1 MQNNNLLLVAD
12 MQEGFRFPNVEAII
26 PRVSLACQNFKG
38 RIVFTR
44 FENTKDSHFERELGW
59 TKFQSEQ
66 DREILSELKD
76 LQFRVFAHQGLS
88 LLTWEL
94 LDYLNE
100 HRINCITLAGI
111 YLDVSILK
119 CCMDCFD
126 SQLSVRVL
134 SDCVTA
140 QDPSDDSRYLASL
153 ARIIG
158 DRNIL
163 RSEQL

>member
-1 MQNNNLLLVAD
+1 MQENNMLLVAD
-12 MQEGFRFPNVEAII
+12 MQEGFRFLNVEALI
-26 PRVSLACQNFKG
+26 PRVAEVCQNFTG
-38 RIVFTR
+38 RVVFTR
-44 FENTKDSHFERELGW
+44 FENTKNSHFERELGW
-59 TKFQSEQ
+59 TKFQSEH
-66 DREILSELKD
+66 DREILNEFRS
-76 LQFRVFAHQGLS
+76 LQFKVFAHHGLS

-100 HRINCITLAGI
+100 HKINCITLAGI

-140 QDPSDDSRYLASL
+140 QDPSDNTRYLASL

-158 DRNIL
+158 DSNIL
-163 RSEQL
+163 RSEEL